1 MVRLQ
6 HAADISRYFQST
18 LGNWDHRETG
28 NKRAQDTPISPPGA
42 CFPIYVAFTTSLCCN
57 SNMNTKADTTCD
69 PILSAIFQ
77 RRAIRAFEAVQIPV
91 STRDL
96 LLQSARQ
103 APSSFNMQPYRLY
116 WVESSAQRAV
126 VAKLCLS
133 QNPAQTASA
142 LVVAVADIGS
152 LRSTARLQLA
162 WMRQSGFPA
171 HKIREYVRR
180 ARIGRIIFMPGPL
193 NLFGIVKGALFRLL
207 NVFRSIGSPPVTR
220 HDLFKWAG
228 KSTALA
234 CQNLMIAA
242 EVVGL
247 NTCPM
252 EGFDGPRLAR
262 YLGLSRKR
270 QEIVMV
276 IAIGKKSSS
285 YTAQPQ
291 WRRPIE
297 ATVTFL

>member
-1 MVRLQ
+1 MN
-6 HAADISRYFQST
+6 AKPETMTAD
-18 LGNWDHRETG
+18 
-28 NKRAQDTPISPPGA
+28 P
-42 CFPIYVAFTTSLCCN
+42 V
-57 SNMNTKADTTCD
+57 
-69 PILSAIFQ
+69 LSAIFQ
-77 RRAIRAFEAVQIPV
+77 RRAIRSFEAVKIPG

-116 WVESSAQRAV
+116 WIESPAHRDA
-126 VAKLCLS
+126 VAKLCMS
-133 QNPAQTASA
+133 QPPAQTASA

-152 LRSTARLQLA
+152 LRSTAQLQLA

-171 HKIREYVRR
+171 QKIREYEWT
-180 ARIGRIIFMPGPL
+180 ARIGRIIFVSGPL
-193 NLFGIVKGALFRLL
+193 NLFGLLKKVIFRLL
-207 NVFRSIGSPPVTR
+207 NVVRSIGAPPVMR
-220 HDLFKWAG
+220 HEVFKWAC

-242 EVVGL
+242 EAVGL

-252 EGFDGPRLAR
+252 EGFNGQRLVR
-262 YLGLSRKR
+262 YLRLSRKCH
-270 QEIVMV
+270 EIVMV

-285 YTAQPQ
+285 HMVQPQ

>member
-1 MVRLQ
+1 M
-6 HAADISRYFQST
+6 ST
-18 LGNWDHRETG
+18 KAN
-28 NKRAQDTPISPPGA
+28 
-42 CFPIYVAFTTSLCCN
+42 TTS
-57 SNMNTKADTTCD
+57 D

-77 RRAIRAFEAVQIPV
+77 RRAVRAFEAVEIPV

-116 WVESSAQRAV
+116 WVESPARRGEVAELCMGQSSAR
-126 VAKLCLS
+126 
-133 QNPAQTASA
+133 TASV

-152 LRSTARLQLA
+152 LRSTAQLQSA
-162 WMRQSGFPA
+162 WMRQSGFPGK
-171 HKIREYVRR
+171 KIREYERT

-193 NLFGIVKGALFRLL
+193 NLFGILKKALFRLV
-207 NVFRSIGSPPVTR
+207 NTFRSIGMPPVTR
-220 HDLFKWAG
+220 YDVLKWAT

-252 EGFDGPRLAR
+252 EGFNGPRLAR
-262 YLGLSRKR
+262 YLGLSRKD

-276 IAIGKKSSS
+276 IAIGKRSSS
-285 YTAQPQ
+285 YIAQPQ

-297 ATVTFL
+297 TTVTFL

>member
-1 MVRLQ
+1 MN
-6 HAADISRYFQST
+6 ANSETIS
-18 LGNWDHRETG
+18 
-28 NKRAQDTPISPPGA
+28 
-42 CFPIYVAFTTSLCCN
+42 
-57 SNMNTKADTTCD
+57 D
-69 PILSAIFQ
+69 PILSALFQ
-77 RRAIRAFEAVQIPV
+77 RRAIRAFEAVEIPS

-116 WVESSAQRAV
+116 WVESPAQRAA
-126 VAKLCLS
+126 VAKLCMGQS
-133 QNPAQTASA
+133 PAQTASA

-152 LRSTARLQLA
+152 LRSTAQLQAA
-162 WMRQSGFPA
+162 WMHQSGFSA
-171 HKIREYVRR
+171 RKIRDYEWT
-180 ARIGRIIFMPGPL
+180 ARIGRVLFMPGPL
-193 NLFGIVKGALFRLL
+193 NLFGILKRALFRLL
-207 NVFRSIGSPPVTR
+207 NAFRSIGSPPVMR
-220 HDLFKWAG
+220 HEVFKWAS

-247 NTCPM
+247 NSCPM
-252 EGFDGPRLAR
+252 EGFDALRLAR
-262 YLGLSRKR
+262 YLGLSRKG

-285 YTAQPQ
+285 YTAQSQ

-297 ATVTFL
+297 TTVTLL

>member
-1 MVRLQ
+1 MS
-6 HAADISRYFQST
+6 AKTDIQ
-18 LGNWDHRETG
+18 G
-28 NKRAQDTPISPPGA
+28 
-42 CFPIYVAFTTSLCCN
+42 
-57 SNMNTKADTTCD
+57 D
-69 PILSAIFQ
+69 PILSAIFE
-77 RRAIRAFEAVQIPV
+77 RRAIRVFEEVGIPV
-91 STRDL
+91 ETRDL

-116 WVESSAQRAV
+116 WVESRTQREA

-133 QNPAQTASA
+133 QTAAQTASA

-152 LRSTARLQLA
+152 LRSTAQLQSA

-171 HKIREYVRR
+171 QKIREYERT

-193 NLFGIVKGALFRLL
+193 NLFAALKGALFRLL
-207 NVFRSIGSPPVTR
+207 QALKTSGMPPLTR
-220 HDLFKWAG
+220 EAILKWAG

-234 CQNLMIAA
+234 CQNLMTAA
-242 EVVGL
+242 EAVGL

-252 EGFDGPRLAR
+252 EGFDSLRLAR
-262 YLGLSRKR
+262 YLGLSRKH

-276 IAIGKKSSS
+276 IAIGKKSPA

-291 WRRPIE
+291 WRRPLE
-297 ATVTFL
+297 TTVTFL

>member
-1 MVRLQ
+1 
-6 HAADISRYFQST
+6 
-18 LGNWDHRETG
+18 
-28 NKRAQDTPISPPGA
+28 
-42 CFPIYVAFTTSLCCN
+42 
-57 SNMNTKADTTCD
+57 MNTTADAICD

-77 RRAIRAFEAVQIPV
+77 RRAIRAFEPVEIPA

-96 LLQSARQ
+96 LLQAARQ
-103 APSSFNMQPYRLY
+103 APSSCNTQPYRLY
-116 WVESSAQRAV
+116 WVESPAQREA

-133 QNPAQTASA
+133 QSPAQTASA

-152 LRSTARLQLA
+152 LRSTAEMQLA
-162 WMRQSGFPA
+162 WMRQTGYPA
-171 HKIREYVRR
+171 RQIREYERT

-193 NLFGIVKGALFRLL
+193 NLFGRLKQGLFRLL
-207 NVFRSIGSPPVTR
+207 HTVMTVGMPPITR
-220 HDLFKWAG
+220 HDMLKWAG

-242 EVVGL
+242 ELVGL

-252 EGFDGPRLAR
+252 EGFDGQRLAR
-262 YLGLSRKR
+262 YLGLSPKCD
-270 QEIVMV
+270 EIVMV
-276 IAIGKKSSS
+276 IALGKKSAG

-297 ATVTFL
+297 ATVTVL

>member
-1 MVRLQ
+1 MHVQ
-6 HAADISRYFQST
+6 A
-18 LGNWDHRETG
+18 N
-28 NKRAQDTPISPPGA
+28 PI
-42 CFPIYVAFTTSLCCN
+42 CE
-57 SNMNTKADTTCD
+57 

-77 RRAIRAFEAVQIPV
+77 RRAIRAFEAVGIPA

-116 WVESSAQRAV
+116 WVESAAARAA
-126 VAKLCLS
+126 VAKLCLR
-133 QNPAQTASA
+133 QTPAQTASA
-142 LVVAVADIGS
+142 LVVAVADIGA
-152 LRSTARLQLA
+152 LRSTAQLQA
-162 WMRQSGFPA
+162 GWMRQSGFDA
-171 HKIREYVRR
+171 RKIRDYVRT
-180 ARIGRIIFMPGPL
+180 ARLGRIIFMSGPL
-193 NLFGIVKGALFRLL
+193 NVFGIFKAALFRLL
-207 NVFRSIGSPPVTR
+207 NVFWTVGLPPATR
-220 HDLFKWAG
+220 DGLLKWAG

-252 EGFDGPRLAR
+252 EGFDGQRLGR

-276 IAIGKKSSS
+276 IAVGKEPPS
-285 YTAQPQ
+285 YSAPPQ
-291 WRRPIE
+291 WRRPID